1 MATSGDITTNYEDPP
16 SKKGLF
22 SFFRTKRFWLVLFI
36 GQILAL
42 CITGS
47 TTFSGLLVRLGTS
60 IPAFQNI
67 FVYILLNLVYTSY
80 TLYVYGLRNYVQ
92 MLQRDGWK
100 YFILAFLDVEGNY
113 FVVLAY
119 RYTTVLS
126 AQLINFWAIVVVV
139 IISFSILKV
148 RYHWAQILGIL
159 VACGGMG
166 LLMASDHIHRGS
178 TIGGAPNELKGDLFM
193 LLGATF
199 YGFSNVTEEFLVS
212 KRPLYE
218 VVGQIGFWGIFING
232 VQAAIFDREQF
243 KNAVWDRRVGGYII
257 GFTLCLF
264 TFYTIAPILFR
275 MASAAFFNISLLTA
289 NFWVLLIGL
298 VVFRDTIMWLYGV
311 AFTCIV
317 VGLVIYYILTDM
329 LGESKK
335 PWLGENQEEGVEG
348 VGTAKRE
355 ISKKVQESEA

>member
-1 MATSGDITTNYEDPP
+1 M
-16 SKKGLF
+16 F
-22 SFFRTKRFWLVLFI
+22 SFFQTKRFWLVLFI

-42 CITGS
+42 CNTGS
-47 TTFSGLLVRLGTS
+47 STFSTLLSINGTS

-67 FVYILLNLVYTSY
+67 FVYILLCLVFTSY
-80 TLYVYGLRNYVQ
+80 TLYEYGPRKYGQ
-92 MLQRDGWK
+92 MLFKEGWK
-100 YFILAFLDVEGNY
+100 YFILAFFDVEGNY
-113 FVVLAY
+113 FVVLAF
-119 RYTTVLS
+119 RYTTILS

-139 IISFSILKV
+139 IISFFVLKV
-148 RYHWAQILGIL
+148 RYHWAQVFGIL

-166 LLMASDHIHRGS
+166 LLMFSDHIHLGS
-178 TIGGAPNELKGDLFM
+178 SVTNGGSNELKGDLFM

-218 VVGQIGFWGIFING
+218 VVGQLGLWGIVING
-232 VQAAIFDREQF
+232 VQAAIFDRDQF
-243 KNAVWDRRVGGYII
+243 QSAVWNGKIGGYIA

-264 TFYTIAPILFR
+264 TFYTIAPIFFR
-275 MASAAFFNISLLTA
+275 MSSAAFFNISLLTG
-289 NFWVLLIGL
+289 NFWGLLIGIE
-298 VVFRDTIMWLYGV
+298 VFHYTIMWLYGV

-317 VGLVIYYILTDM
+317 VGLVIYYVLTDV

-335 PWLGENQEEGVEG
+335 PWLGENQEKGVEG

-355 ISKKVQESEA
+355 ISKKVQDVEA